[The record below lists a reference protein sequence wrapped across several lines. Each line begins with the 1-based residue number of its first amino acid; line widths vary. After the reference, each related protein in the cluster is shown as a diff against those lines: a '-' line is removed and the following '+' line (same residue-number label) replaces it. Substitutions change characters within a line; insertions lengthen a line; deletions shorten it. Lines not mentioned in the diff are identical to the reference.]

1 MPAVGVVDGV
11 GVVGE
16 VFEGVEEGG
25 EADYL
30 GEGVSGWWVRY
41 VRSIEDE
48 DGRYVRG

>member
-25 EADYL
+25 ETGYL
-30 GEGVSGWWVRY
+30 GRGVSEWGW
-41 VRSIEDE
+41 
-48 DGRYVRG
+48 